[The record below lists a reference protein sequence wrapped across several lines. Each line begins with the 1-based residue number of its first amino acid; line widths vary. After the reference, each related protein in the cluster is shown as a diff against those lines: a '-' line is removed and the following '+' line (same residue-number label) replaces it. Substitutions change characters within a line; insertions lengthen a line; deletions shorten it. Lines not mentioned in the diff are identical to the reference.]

1 MSQKLIS
8 ICIPTYNRPLELK
21 RTLESID
28 TTKYEDVDIV
38 ISENCSPKQAETR
51 EVVEDFKGKTKFEV
65 HYYENERN
73 LGYDK
78 NIRALVAK
86 ATGRFCMFF
95 SDDDMFMPKAMD
107 DFVEFVRQ
115 HKDCG
120 YILRSYRNY
129 RTDGS
134 YQDFRYYSKD
144 REFPAGKDTAIELFD
159 KSVFLSGF
167 TIRSDEAK
175 KYVIEDLDGSLLY
188 QLYLLLEVCRRLPSA
203 YSRILISK
211 AVPISGGVHY
221 FGDCEEEKE
230 FYEGKRMDGNNAINF
245 DRWYIKV
252 VDYISNKYNDDTA
265 KVIKHNMSKYSYV
278 DLALERR
285 RGVSI
290 KEFTHYAKELKRMG
304 LGSSIYFYI
313 YYFALVL
320 FGYKACDKVIS
331 IIKNKLGH
339 RPHL

>member
-1 MSQKLIS
+1 MSNKLIS

-28 TTKYEDVDIV
+28 TTKYDDVDIV

-51 EVVEDFKGKTKFEV
+51 EVVEAFKAQSKYEI

-78 NIRALVAK
+78 NIRVLVAR
-86 ATGRFCMFF
+86 ATGKFCMFF
-95 SDDDMFMPKAMD
+95 SDDDMFMPNAMD

-115 HKDCG
+115 HQHCG

-129 RTDGS
+129 GANGN
-134 YQDFRYYSKD
+134 YQDFRYYPND

-167 TIRSDEAK
+167 TILTEEAK
-175 KYVIEDLDGSLLY
+175 KYVIDDLDGSLLY
-188 QLYLLLEVCRRLPSA
+188 QLYLLLEVCRRYPSA

-211 AVPISGGVHY
+211 AVPGGVHF
-221 FGDCEEEKE
+221 FGDAEEEKE
-230 FYEGKRMDGNNAINF
+230 FYEGKSMDGSNAINF

-252 VDYISNKYNDDTA
+252 VDYVSNKYNDDTA
-265 KVIKHNMSKYSYV
+265 KRIKHNMSKYSYV

-285 RGVSI
+285 RGTGI
-290 KEFTHYAKELKRMG
+290 KEFTKYARELKKMG

-313 YYFALVL
+313 YYFALIII
-320 FGYKACDKVIS
+320 GYKKCDK
-331 IIKNKLGH
+331 IINYIKTKKGH
-339 RPHL
+339 RPSL

>member
-1 MSQKLIS
+1 MSNKLIS

-28 TTKYEDVDIV
+28 TTKYDDVDIV

-51 EVVEDFKGKTKFEV
+51 EVVEAFKAQTKYEV
-65 HYYENERN
+65 HYYENDRN

-78 NIRALVAK
+78 NIRALVSR
-86 ATGRFCMFF
+86 ATGKFCMFF
-95 SDDDMFMPKAMD
+95 SDDDLFMPNAMD
-107 DFVEFVRQ
+107 GFVEFVRAHQ
-115 HKDCG
+115 HCG

-129 RTDGS
+129 NRDGS
-134 YQDFRYYSKD
+134 FQDFRYYADD

-167 TIRSDEAK
+167 TIQSEEAK
-175 KYVIEDLDGSLLY
+175 KYVIDDLDGSLLY

-211 AVPISGGVHY
+211 AVPGGVHF
-221 FGDCEEEKE
+221 FGDADEEKE
-230 FYEGKRMDGNNAINF
+230 FYEGKSMDGENAINF

-285 RGVSI
+285 RGTTV
-290 KEFTHYAKELKRMG
+290 KEFKKYAKELKDMG

-313 YYFALVL
+313 YYWALIIL
-320 FGYKACDKVIS
+320 GYKICDKVINY
-331 IIKNKLGH
+331 IKKKLGH